1 MEPELVKE
9 FIAEYHRELNR
20 LNAGAEQQIVR
31 GRGELRKIERE
42 IDRLV
47 QAIKDGVHAIRVK
60 EELETLEARRMVL
73 ERELQ
78 RTPEPAP
85 RLHPNLAE
93 LYRQKVASLRD
104 SLNDTGT
111 RTEAAN
117 IIRDLV
123 EEIRLHP
130 DKDVLKIE
138 LVGDLARILSL
149 ANENPRRNGPAG
161 VQLTLVAGA
170 RYRTY
175 LTPPL
180 RISLRPAA

>member
-20 LNAGAEQQIVR
+20 LNADAEQQTVR

-47 QAIKDGVHAIRVK
+47 QAIKDGVQANRVK
-60 EELETLEARRMVL
+60 EEVETLEARRKVL
-73 ERELQ
+73 ECELQ
-78 RTPEPAP
+78 RAPEPAP

-93 LYRQKVASLRD
+93 LYRQKVANLRD
-104 SLNDTGT
+104 ALNDTGT
-111 RTEAAN
+111 RTDAAN

-138 LVGDLARILSL
+138 LVGDLARILSF
-149 ANENPRRNGPAG
+149 ANENPRRKGPSG
-161 VQLTLVAGA
+161 VQVTLVAGVGFEPTTF
-170 RYRTY
+170 R
-175 LTPPL
+175 L
-180 RISLRPAA
+180 